1 MDIDTA
7 TMDDVDDVVDLWV
20 ALATDQRA
28 HGSHLLGDR
37 NRTAVRGAIVQRIVA
52 ENVLVAR
59 SNGVPV
65 GFAMVTVDGGRY
77 EQDERRGLL
86 ENIYVEP
93 DARNR
98 GIGSALLAAA
108 EETLRS
114 AGVDV
119 IALEAMAANDAARRF
134 YRSHGYEPHRVEFE
148 KPTENDT
155 L

>member
-1 MDIDTA
+1 
-7 TMDDVDDVVDLWV
+7 MDDVDDVVDFWV

-37 NRTAVRGAIVQRIVA
+37 NRTAVRGAIIQRIVA

-59 SNGVPV
+59 ADGDLV
-65 GFAMVTVDGGRY
+65 GFVMVTVDGGRY

-93 DARNR
+93 AARNR
-98 GIGSALLAAA
+98 GIGSALLEAA

-148 KPTENDT
+148 KRTENDT

>member
-7 TMDDVDDVVDLWV
+7 SMDEVDDVVDLWV
-20 ALATDQRA
+20 ALATDQRT

-59 SNGVPV
+59 EDGGLV
-65 GFAMVTVDGGRY
+65 GFVMVTVDGGRY

-93 DARNR
+93 AARNR
-98 GIGSALLAAA
+98 GIGSALLKAA

-148 KPTENDT
+148 KRTENDT